1 MSLKGYQQAIC
12 LGIAILALLICNYF
26 TVGLFSHPSEK
37 NFVSEAPTVRYGSES
52 DKTSDTSATTAVT
65 TESTTETEAA
75 TVSSTDT
82 TTVTTTASTTK
93 PKKIRFLKGFKYS
106 IVVYLKSQSVAVYTK
121 KSDGKTVKQVKCF
134 TCSSGDP
141 SSPTPTGDFTLIGKY
156 RWRSLEGDV
165 FGQYCS
171 RIHGHILFHSTP
183 YLKENPST
191 LDNEEYDK
199 LGSAVS
205 HGCVR
210 MCVSDCKWIYD
221 NTPMGTPVSIVD
233 EEGPAGKEPVSRKTD
248 SAFNGWDPTDEW
260 ARGNPYFRK

>member
-1 MSLKGYQQAIC
+1 MADSLFLGPCDNLAPDLSDSICGLTANPMNQGYASLLPLYTTADYLWNMKGYDKDSSKVAAANLLMPDC
-12 LGIAILALLICNYF
+12 ADALLGFEDLMSASSINGNVSTRSVSDLIKKYNSGSAAEADYD
-26 TVGLFSHPSEK
+26 TAINKLSRTLSQLSELEEKGDK

-141 SSPTPTGDFTLIGKY
+141 SSPTPTET
-156 RWRSLEGDV
+156 
-165 FGQYCS
+165 
-171 RIHGHILFHSTP
+171 
-183 YLKENPST
+183 
-191 LDNEEYDK
+191 
-199 LGSAVS
+199 
-205 HGCVR
+205 
-210 MCVSDCKWIYD
+210 
-221 NTPMGTPVSIVD
+221 
-233 EEGPAGKEPVSRKTD
+233 
-248 SAFNGWDPTDEW
+248 
-260 ARGNPYFRK
+260 